1 MLRAAKQLGIMGEYA
16 NVMRE
21 GRMNLPMI
29 RKMLSLLCVAALL
42 CGLLPAA
49 LAEDT
54 AESFY
59 GYFRD
64 ARWMRAEPR
73 PNTPNV
79 VNIPA
84 RSVLKLTPVND
95 SYAATSYDG
104 KTGYVHMKDC
114 VQVEYNDPTAEDAQ
128 SIEGFFGT
136 PVRMRAQPLAD
147 TTTLD
152 ILPADVRFR
161 VVPVTDEYAYIEYN
175 GKSGYVYIRDFMQME
190 YKHGEVTP
198 YVAFSDE
205 PVSAYASPC
214 YGAAALHELTPY
226 APVIVNGYDG
236 DHLTVDIEGQTLYVE
251 AGELTILGEDFTV
264 APFEAKTSEK
274 AVLYEYPLENALQLA
289 DIKKNAPLTVTA
301 FHGVYARVT
310 DGEHEGYLH
319 YDKLKSTNSTK
330 AALAELQKHMER
342 IEAQRFLNVA
352 LTMMDES
359 NPVLLAYNENCGGS
373 VSARF
378 KYGCPYLFAGSNESS
393 LLRPRYAS
401 QDSHYYST
409 SKLYLGGF
417 DCIGFARWVHNQVGM
432 KKLPAISETRNA
444 AKPNRIDMQDL
455 PSAQW
460 AQRMKVGDSIN
471 LAGQGGGYHV
481 MIYIGTLRDFG
492 FTAEQVGEQ
501 LAPYLDNPLTIHCGM
516 NNYHT
521 AWYTQYL
528 KDENL
533 TSVTP
538 PDGGV
543 TISILGIPYDSVP
556 NTETMW
562 KGTSNVKTF
571 YWFDL
576 LGYNLT
582 VINPDSE
589 AFRWYSVYRNTEK

>member
-1 MLRAAKQLGIMGEYA
+1 
-16 NVMRE
+16 
-21 GRMNLPMI
+21 MI

-54 AESFY
+54 TESFY

-205 PVSAYASPC
+205 PVSAYESPC
-214 YGAAALHELTPY
+214 YGAAALHEITPY

-264 APFEAKTSEK
+264 EPFEAKTSEK

-373 VSARF
+373 VNARF

-444 AKPNRIDMQDL
+444 AKPNRIDMQDQ

-460 AQRMKVGDSIN
+460 AQNMKVGDCIN
-471 LAGQGGGYHV
+471 LANQGGGYHV

>member
-1 MLRAAKQLGIMGEYA
+1 MYA

-29 RKMLSLLCVAALL
+29 RKMLSLLCIAALL
-42 CGLLPAA
+42 CGLLPTA

-54 AESFY
+54 SESFY

-205 PVSAYASPC
+205 PVSAYESPC
-214 YGAAALHELTPY
+214 YGAAALHEITPY

-264 APFEAKTSEK
+264 EPFEAKANEK

-373 VSARF
+373 VNARF

-460 AQRMKVGDSIN
+460 AQNMKVGDCIN
-471 LAGQGGGYHV
+471 LANQGGGYHV

>member
-1 MLRAAKQLGIMGEYA
+1 MGVYA

-29 RKMLSLLCVAALL
+29 RKMLSLLCIAALL

-54 AESFY
+54 TESFY

-205 PVSAYASPC
+205 PVSAYESPC
-214 YGAAALHELTPY
+214 YGAAALHEITPY

-264 APFEAKTSEK
+264 EPFEAKTSEK

-373 VSARF
+373 VNARF

-460 AQRMKVGDSIN
+460 AQNMKVGDCIN
-471 LAGQGGGYHV
+471 LANQGGGYHV

>member
-1 MLRAAKQLGIMGEYA
+1 ML
-16 NVMRE
+16 N
-21 GRMNLPMI
+21 GRMNFPMV
-29 RKMLSLLCVAALL
+29 KKVLSLLCAVVLL
-42 CGLLPAA
+42 CGLLPVS

-54 AESFY
+54 ADSFY
-59 GYFRD
+59 AYFRD
-64 ARWMRAEPR
+64 ARWMRSQPKA
-73 PNTPNV
+73 NTSNI

-95 SYAATSYDG
+95 SYAATTYNGES
-104 KTGYVHMKDC
+104 GYVYMKDY
-114 VQVEYNDPTAEDAQ
+114 VAVEYTDPASDDAQ

-161 VVPVTDEYAYIEYN
+161 VIPVTDEYAYIEYN
-175 GKSGYVYIRDFMQME
+175 GQSGYVYIRDFTQMD
-190 YKHGEVTP
+190 YARGSVTP
-198 YVAFSDE
+198 YIAYSDE
-205 PVSAYASPC
+205 AVYAYDSPC
-214 YGAAALHELTPY
+214 YGAKAAAEITPY
-226 APVIVNGYDG
+226 APVTVNGYDG
-236 DHLTVDIEGQTLYVE
+236 DHLTVDIDGQTLYVE
-251 AGELTILGEDFTV
+251 ASELTALGENFTV
-264 APFEAKTSEK
+264 DVFEAKTSEK
-274 AVLYEYPLENALQLA
+274 AVLYEYPLENSAQIA
-289 DIKKNAPLTVTA
+289 TIKKNTPLTVSA
-301 FHGVYARVT
+301 FYGVYALVN
-310 DGEHEGYLH
+310 DGEHEGYLR

-330 AALAELQKHMER
+330 AALAELQKHVER
-342 IEAQRFLNVA
+342 IEAQKFLNVA

-359 NPVLLAYNENCGGS
+359 NPILLAYNENCGGN
-373 VSARF
+373 VTARF
-378 KYGCPYLFAGSNESS
+378 QYGCPYLFGGSNESS

-401 QDSHYYST
+401 QESHYYST

-432 KKLPAISETRNA
+432 KKLPAISETRSADKENLV
-444 AKPNRIDMQDL
+444 DVSDL
-455 PSAQW
+455 PSSQW
-460 AQRMKVGDSIN
+460 AQSMKVGDCIN
-471 LAGQGGGYHV
+471 LAGASGGYHV

-492 FTAEQVGEQ
+492 FTAEQVGEE

-528 KDENL
+528 KDEGL

-543 TISILGIPYDSVP
+543 TISILGIPYEDVP

-562 KGTSNVKTF
+562 KGTSNVRTF

-582 VINPDSE
+582 VINPDGDGY
-589 AFRWYSVYRNTEK
+589 RWYTVYRNTEK